1 MTIGIQGSWGT
12 GKTSLLNMIKREIEE
27 DENSNLY
34 TQIYINAWEHSILSI
49 PEESLF
55 KIVNDILSQIA
66 PKDSKIKEASK
77 KLLTQATRLGV
88 AATMGRAVSGIADEM
103 LISADST
110 IRELKNQLSDVISKD
125 KSYAKLIVYID
136 DLDRINPPDA
146 VAILELLK
154 NVFDLP
160 QCIFVLA
167 IDYDVVVK
175 GLRSKYNEQSSD
187 NEYEYRAFLIKSFN
201 YHFKCL
207 QVNIVLATTF
217 RSSWKKL
224 ISFQR
229 MI

>member
-1 MTIGIQGSWGT
+1 MSEIKKVYGVIDQPILKRKNDRLKLLSSSKALKKFIEFTDTPMTIGIQGSWGT

-34 TQIYINAWEHSILSI
+34 KQIYINAWEHSILSI

-110 IRELKNQLSDVISKD
+110 IRELENQLSDVISKD
-125 KSYAKLIVYID
+125 KFMQLIVYID

-154 NVFDLP
+154 MYL
-160 QCIFVLA
+160 IFSMY
-167 IDYDVVVK
+167 I
-175 GLRSKYNEQSSD
+175 
-187 NEYEYRAFLIKSFN
+187 
-201 YHFKCL
+201 CL
-207 QVNIVLATTF
+207 SN
-217 RSSWKKL
+217 
-224 ISFQR
+224 
-229 MI
+229 